1 MKLPPGF
8 PVKVDIPVLPTV
20 SARVTFHD
28 FAWKNVDKGGDT
40 PMESNSTETQQAEAK
55 IDRNRNGEL
64 SKDSKINGDEKNK
77 KDIEKGNGGSSQSL
91 DKKEKVKSSGKKDDE
106 DELLE
111 ETLSCGSNDSPY
123 LDDSLFEIPVG
134 YVEDNTRFPDL

>member
-28 FAWKNVDKGGDT
+28 FAWKNVDNNEAETAMETNGNDKQDDDANMNGNKNGATGGKGSKNDIDAKTKKDKAEKG
-40 PMESNSTETQQAEAK
+40 STSS
-55 IDRNRNGEL
+55 L
-64 SKDSKINGDEKNK
+64 SQKEKSKTDSKND
-77 KDIEKGNGGSSQSL
+77 
-91 DKKEKVKSSGKKDDE
+91 
-106 DELLE
+106 
-111 ETLSCGSNDSPY
+111 SNDETVSEEGEESPY
-123 LDDSLFEIPVG
+123 LDDSLFDIPVG